1 MTISYNWLQSFF
13 NEKLPAPEKVAE
25 LLTMHAFE
33 VESFEK
39 KGGDTIFEID
49 ILPNRAHDCLSHR
62 GVAKEL
68 GALLKLNFKFQI
80 SNVSSESQILKNN
93 ITIKIEDEKLCRR
106 YIGRIIEG
114 VKVGPSSDWLREHLL
129 SIGQKSINNVVDAT
143 NYVMFHLGQPLHAFD
158 LAKIESVEISNLKSQ
173 ISNKKEI
180 IVRMAR
186 EGERITTLD
195 KKEVMLDSETLVI
208 ADKESPLAIAGIKG
222 GMKAEVN
229 EATKNIILESANF
242 EPTNIRLAS
251 RALGIRTDSSKRFEQ
266 GLAPEL
272 ALETIE
278 LATKV
283 ILEIAGGEETA
294 VGDMVDEYPRP
305 GAPYKVGVSLEEIN
319 SLLGLTF
326 REKEVKDIFDRLDF
340 SYEIVDPIK
349 KVLELAPSFSGVP
362 YRHGASVVYDAPRA
376 FDCSSFTAYL
386 FAQAGIAI
394 PRMSVDQYVFG
405 REVPLEEMM
414 PGDIIFS
421 NGHQGEQHTASIEF
435 FSGTKVPQGI
445 DHCGL
450 YLGGGKIIHALRHN
464 GAGAVL
470 IEALEAS
477 QAFADIVGARRM
489 YEGPERFVVNVPHER
504 LDIRIAYDLI
514 EEIGRM
520 HGYGGIPEALPNRS
534 QQNEIE
540 SPIFYQ
546 NVIREI
552 LANEGFSEVYTYTF
566 VDKQDGQK
574 QIELENPLA
583 ADKAFLRGT
592 LALEFFEKF
601 ETNAYYS
608 DFLGID
614 TVKIFEIGRV
624 FSAQNGGEREV
635 LGIGVKRVK
644 KGKKGIEADELLT
657 QTLHTLFSALGLG
670 VPSSSVL
677 DSIRKEPQTM
687 SAFIELPFEDIAA
700 KIDKNT
706 VRKLFDEQTIFS
718 RSPDVSY
725 QPLSKYPFVVRD
737 IAVFVPQSVEADEIA
752 SVIKNMAG
760 QDLVRYWLFDTFEK
774 DDKKSFA
781 FRLIFQS
788 HEKTLSDDEVNIQMN
803 QIYQTIEKRLWKVR

>member
-1 MTISYNWLQSFF
+1 MVISYNWLQSFF
-13 NEKLPAPEKVAE
+13 EEPLPAPEKVAE
-25 LLTMHAFE
+25 LLTTHSFE

-39 KGGDTIFEID
+39 KDGDTIFEID

-68 GALLKLNFKFQI
+68 GALLKLNLKSQI
-80 SNVSSESQILKNN
+80 SNVSSKSQILKNN
-93 ITIKIEDEKLCRR
+93 LIINIEDEKLCRR
-106 YIGRIIEG
+106 YIGRVIEN
-114 VKVGPSSDWLREHLL
+114 VEVGPSPDWLRDHLL

-143 NYVMFHLGQPLHAFD
+143 NYVMFHLGQPMHAFD
-158 LAKIESVEISNLKSQ
+158 ADKLVSPDIL
-173 ISNKKEI
+173 
-180 IVRMAR
+180 VRKAR

-195 KKEVMLDSETLVI
+195 KKEVMLDSGTLVI

-222 GMKAEVN
+222 GMKADVN
-229 EATKNIILESANF
+229 ESTKNIILESANF
-242 EPTNIRLAS
+242 EPSNIRLTVQKT
-251 RALGIRTDSSKRFEQ
+251 GIRTDSSKRFEQ
-266 GLAPEL
+266 GIAPEL
-272 ALETIE
+272 ALEAME

-294 VGDMVDEYPRP
+294 VGDIVDVYPRP
-305 GAPYKVGVSLEEIN
+305 GAPYKIGVSLEEIN
-319 SLLGLTF
+319 SLLGLIL
-326 REKEVKDIFDRLDF
+326 RENDVKDIFDRLGF
-340 SYEIVDPIK
+340 PYEILDPIK
-349 KVLELAPSFSGVP
+349 KVLEMAPTFLGVP

-386 FAQAGIAI
+386 FAQAGVAI

-405 REVPLEEMM
+405 REVPLEEMK
-414 PGDIIFS
+414 PGDIVFS
-421 NGHQGEQHTASIEF
+421 NGHHGKQHTASIEF
-435 FSGTKVPQGI
+435 LSGTFVKEGI

-477 QAFADIVGARRM
+477 KAFADVVGARRM
-489 YEGPERFVVNVPHER
+489 YEGEKRFVVTVPHER

-514 EEIGRM
+514 EEIGRI
-520 HGYGGIPEALPNRS
+520 HGYVDIPEDLPNRS

-583 ADKAFLRGT
+583 ADKAFLRPT
-592 LALEFFEKF
+592 LATEFFEKF
-601 ETNAYYS
+601 ETNAYYA

-624 FSAQNGGEREV
+624 FSAQDGGERDV

-644 KGKKGIEADELLT
+644 KGKKGIEADELLL
-657 QTLHTLFSALGLG
+657 QTLRTLFSTLGLDA
-670 VPSSSVL
+670 PSLSVL
-677 DSIRKEPQTM
+677 DSIKKDPQTM
-687 SAFIELPFEDIAA
+687 SAFIELPFEDIVA
-700 KIDKNT
+700 KIDKDA
-706 VRKLFDEQTIFS
+706 VRKFFDEQTIFS
-718 RSPDVSY
+718 RSPEVSY
-725 QPLSKYPFVVRD
+725 QPLSKYPFVIRD
-737 IAVFVPQSVEADEIA
+737 IAFFVPEQVSSEEAER
-752 SVIKNMAG
+752 VIRETTGPLLAR
-760 QDLVRYWLFDTFEK
+760 LYLFDTFLK
-774 DDKKSFA
+774 DGKKSFA
-781 FRLIFQS
+781 FRLVFQS
-788 HEKTLSDDEVNIQMN
+788 HEKTLSDDEVNEQMSVVS
-803 QIYQTIEKRLWKVR
+803 QAVDMRGWDVR